1 MEKSCEE
8 CLRYFNSGG
17 EGGWNCAES
26 TVYGLTTILNL
37 ASEDILP
44 MATPF
49 GGGLG
54 RNGYICGSLLM
65 GVLLLGYRFGRSN
78 PNEPRAPAYQAVD
91 TLLQKFQ
98 AKYGS
103 LNCRELTGLDLKRI
117 DNTGEDKQR
126 VHETV
131 CRPIVVQVC
140 EWVRELY
147 EKPSPHRKV

>member
-49 GGGLG
+49 GGDWEETGTSAG
-54 RNGYICGSLLM
+54 AFSWECSYWGTAS
-65 GVLLLGYRFGRSN
+65 
-78 PNEPRAPAYQAVD
+78 AVP
-91 TLLQKFQ
+91 TQ
-98 AKYGS
+98 
-103 LNCRELTGLDLKRI
+103 T
-117 DNTGEDKQR
+117 
-126 VHETV
+126 
-131 CRPIVVQVC
+131 
-140 EWVRELY
+140 
-147 EKPSPHRKV
+147 SPGHLPTRR